1 MFAQSGKFTGGGS
14 RDWRVNQEREAMTG
28 WQPYSYKTDDGRYI
42 SLNRLDP
49 IFMPFFIAA
58 DMFER
63 VSEYFR
69 YNETMPEEMKSKELE
84 LALGTVATLVR
95 NLTSKFY
102 TKNILETAEAFL
114 GDGLMY
120 HRDPERVSGRF
131 FARGFS
137 KIVPLSSGI
146 RYKNRITDGFERDT
160 WDFADQIRTINPF
173 FTFVSEPHKSRKKAP
188 KIMPII

>member
-1 MFAQSGKFTGGGS
+1 MLAEADVPDLDAGASTFKKITHSLSTGKIGRITAPIRGTLETVSGGRLAKTRYLNPEAAAEANARIQAGWLLWSSAVMFAQAGKFTGGGS
-14 RDWRVNQEREAMTG
+14 RDWRVNQERESMTG
-28 WQPYSYKTDDGRYI
+28 WQPYSYKDENGRYI

-69 YNETMPEEMKSKELE
+69 YNETMPEDMRSKELE

-102 TKNILETAEAFL
+102 TKNIW
-114 GDGLMY
+114 
-120 HRDPERVSGRF
+120 
-131 FARGFS
+131 
-137 KIVPLSSGI
+137 I
-146 RYKNRITDGFERDT
+146 
-160 WDFADQIRTINPF
+160 
-173 FTFVSEPHKSRKKAP
+173 
-188 KIMPII
+188 